1 MKCDPEAAIKR
12 RIAAQLTETLDTQRT
27 THELM
32 TIIVLH
38 DVFGFGRERLIKFG
52 KALQKQ
58 YEDFSAECDITD
70 TLRRNAPKATNFDTA
85 IIRAVQALR
94 SYGIDYRDVLGDTAQ
109 ILVTGS
115 DGKLREVTEF
125 IQDMEERRNGKAD
138 DKG

>member
-12 RIAAQLTETLDTQRT
+12 RIAAELTATLDTQRT

-38 DVFGFGRERLIKFG
+38 DVFGFGDKRLKQFTA
-52 KALQKQ
+52 ALQKQ
-58 YEDFSAECDITD
+58 YDDFTAECDLTD
-70 TLRRNAPKATNFDTA
+70 TMRRGSQKATNFDTA
-85 IIRAVQALR
+85 IIRAVQALL

-115 DGKLREVTEF
+115 DGKPREVTEF
-125 IQDMEERRNGKAD
+125 IQTMERKVNDENK
-138 DKG
+138 

>member
-1 MKCDPEAAIKR
+1 MKCDPEAAIRR

-58 YEDFSAECDITD
+58 YDDFSAECDITD

-94 SYGIDYRDVLGDTAQ
+94 SYGIDYHEILPNTAH
-109 ILVTGS
+109 IMIS
-115 DGKLREVTEF
+115 DGKGRSVDVDEF
-125 IQDMEERRNGKAD
+125 IRDMEREG
-138 DKG
+138 

>member
-58 YEDFSAECDITD
+58 YDDFSAECDITD

-94 SYGIDYRDVLGDTAQ
+94 SYGIDYHEILGDTER
-109 ILVTGS
+109 IIITDS
-115 DGKLREVTEF
+115 KGKSRDVDDF
-125 IQDMEERRNGKAD
+125 IAEMERKN
-138 DKG
+138 

>member
-58 YEDFSAECDITD
+58 YDDFSAECDITD

-94 SYGIDYRDVLGDTAQ
+94 SYGIDYHEILGDTER
-109 ILVTGS
+109 IIITDSKGNSRDL
-115 DGKLREVTEF
+115 DEF
-125 IQDMEERRNGKAD
+125 IAEMERKN
-138 DKG
+138 

>member
-1 MKCDPEAAIKR
+1 MKCDPEAAIRR

-58 YEDFSAECDITD
+58 YDDFSRECDLTD
-70 TLRRNAPKATNFDTA
+70 TLRRNSLKASNFDTA
-85 IIRAVQALR
+85 IIRAVQALL
-94 SYGIDYRDVLGDTAQ
+94 SYGIDYRDILGNTAK

-115 DGKLREVTEF
+115 DGKPREVTEL
-125 IQDMEERRNGKAD
+125 IRAMERK
-138 DKG
+138 

>member
-58 YEDFSAECDITD
+58 YDDFSRECDLTD
-70 TLRRNAPKATNFDTA
+70 TLRRNSPKATNFDTA
-85 IIRAVQALR
+85 IVRAVQALR
-94 SYGIDYRDVLGDTAQ
+94 SYGIDYHEILGDTER
-109 ILVTGS
+109 IIITDSKGNSRDL
-115 DGKLREVTEF
+115 DEF
-125 IQDMEERRNGKAD
+125 IAEMERKN
-138 DKG
+138 